1 MKKAVLTALTSACL
15 LYITGCITEN
25 NTTENITEEASKV
38 SESEYVQM
46 TDKELLA
53 DRGGER
59 PPQGYNT
66 LRDISLINE
75 KLSDGSFGFGQ
86 PDMEQACFE
95 MPSVGV
101 PAGEGTIVIR
111 SWNTTDLSAY
121 IPNGK
126 ISFYAKGEAAGG
138 SFDVAV
144 QDCDRDRKGS
154 DDSVTIY
161 KSTADYATISKD
173 WTLIEIPLKDYF
185 EAGNGLDSTCIW
197 TLRIGNAEG
206 NIRIADLRITSPDKE
221 LCGDTVKVNQLGY
234 NTEATKYALVSGFY
248 EELSCNSRTSFSL
261 VNAENNE
268 VVFSGML
275 TLADG
280 YDEAYSGETIYKA
293 DFSDYKENGRYF
305 VTVNTPE
312 KESSA
317 VFTIGSSVYS
327 DKIGTLCKYY
337 YFQRANVE
345 LTEEYAG
352 QFARE
357 ALYPD
362 DFNMVY
368 LSDKNRTRD
377 VSGGWFDAGDFGKY
391 IDPGSVA
398 VVDLLWA
405 YKLFPEAFTDG
416 ASNIPESGNNI
427 PDILD
432 EVKIELDFFLKMQ
445 DKDGGFY
452 HRVNP
457 DDGSRAIVDTF
468 SKDDGGN
475 VKAAGTSANAAAAL
489 ALAHTAYKDT
499 DSKYADKLLS
509 AAVKGWDYAI
519 KNPDITSS
527 GTYGSDKTEPQ
538 IFFAACTLYYA
549 TGEERYHDYIRENYK
564 NFNAYDMNSFGHGS
578 DNMTK
583 LAFAEYLACENK
595 DDEIVEWISKKFNTW
610 KKNTIS
616 NAKANPWG
624 TALPNWALWWGSN
637 ANALNTAMEM
647 YITEYFLDGN
657 TAASEKLASETV
669 NFIFGINP
677 TGNSFVTGIGESCIR
692 RAYSGI
698 FGEDGIEAFPEGYT
712 PGGINMYDGSI
723 ISRFPGK
730 CHSDTALDWVT
741 NENSI
746 YYQSSLIFASAMQT
760 AKE

>member
-1 MKKAVLTALTSACL
+1 MKKTALTALTAACL
-15 LYITGCITEN
+15 LNLTGCMTDN
-25 NTTENITEEASKV
+25 NTTENITEEAAKV
-38 SESEYVQM
+38 SEYVQM
-46 TDKELLA
+46 TDEELLA

-59 PPQGYNT
+59 PPEGYNT
-66 LRDISLINE
+66 LQDVSLINE

-86 PDMEQACFE
+86 PDKEQACFE
-95 MPSVGV
+95 LPSVGV
-101 PAGEGTIVIR
+101 PAGEGTVVIR
-111 SWNTTDLSAY
+111 NWNTTDLSAY
-121 IPNGK
+121 IPSGR
-126 ISFYAKGEAAGG
+126 ITFYAKSEAAGG

-161 KSTADYATISKD
+161 KNTADYGRITND
-173 WTLIEIPLKDYF
+173 WTLIEIPFKDYF
-185 EAGNGLDSTCIW
+185 EEGNGLDPTCVW

-206 NIRIADLRITSPDKE
+206 NIRMADLRITSPDKE
-221 LCGDTVKVNQLGY
+221 LCGDTIKVNQLGY
-234 NTEATKYALVSGFY
+234 NTDSPKYALVSGFY
-248 EELSCNSRTSFSL
+248 EELDCNSKTSFSL

-268 VVFSGML
+268 EVFSGML

-280 YDEAYSGETIYKA
+280 YDEAYSGETVYKA

-305 VTVNTPE
+305 LTVNTPE

-327 DKIGTLCKYY
+327 KKIGTLCKYY

-345 LTEEYAG
+345 LTEEYSG

-357 ALYPD
+357 ALYTD

-368 LSDKNRTRD
+368 LSDKSRTRD

-391 IDPGSVA
+391 VDPGSVA

-432 EVKIELDFFLKMQ
+432 EVKIELDFILKMQ
-445 DKDGGFY
+445 DEDGGFY

-468 SKDDGGN
+468 ANGDGGN
-475 VKAAGTSANAAAAL
+475 IKAAGTTANAAAAL
-489 ALAHTAYKDT
+489 ALAHTAYKDV
-499 DSKYADKLLS
+499 DPEYADKLLS

-527 GTYGSDKTEPQ
+527 GTYGSDKTDHQ
-538 IFFAACTLYYA
+538 IFFAACTLFYA
-549 TGEERYHDYIRENYK
+549 TGEEEYHDHIRENYK
-564 NFNAYDMNSFGHGS
+564 NFSNAYDMSTFGHSS
-578 DNMTK
+578 DNMKK

-595 DDEIVEWISKKFNTW
+595 DAEITEWISKKFSTW
-610 KKNTIS
+610 KKNILS
-616 NAKANPWG
+616 NAAANPWG
-624 TALPNWALWWGSN
+624 TPLPDWALWWGSN
-637 ANALNTAMEM
+637 SNALNTAMEM
-647 YITEYFLDGN
+647 YITEYYLDGN
-657 TAASEKLASETV
+657 TADSEKLASETI

-677 TGNSFVTGIGESCIR
+677 TGRSFVTGIGENSIKR
-692 RAYSGI
+692 TYSGI
-698 FGEDGIEAFPEGYT
+698 FGEDGIEEFPEGYT

-741 NENSI
+741 DENSI
-746 YYQSSLIFASAMQT
+746 YYQSSLIFAAAMQT

>member
-1 MKKAVLTALTSACL
+1 MKKSILTALTAAFL
-15 LYITGCITEN
+15 LYISGGITDN
-25 NTTENITEEASKV
+25 KAAENITGEVTKMSG
-38 SESEYVQM
+38 YVRM
-46 TDKELLA
+46 TDDELLA

-59 PPQGYNT
+59 PPEGYNT
-66 LRDISLINE
+66 LQDISLIGE

-86 PDMEQACFE
+86 PDKEQPCYKL
-95 MPSVGV
+95 PSVSV
-101 PAGEGTIVIR
+101 PSGEGTLVIR

-126 ISFYAKGEAAGG
+126 ITFYAKGEAAGG
-138 SFDVAV
+138 SFNVAV

-161 KSTADYATISKD
+161 KSTADYGTISKK

-185 EAGNGLDSTCIW
+185 EEGNGLDPACIW
-197 TLRIGNAEG
+197 TLRIGNAKG

-234 NTEATKYALVSGFY
+234 NTEARKYALVSGFY
-248 EELSCNSRTSFSL
+248 EELSCNSKTSFSL
-261 VNAENNE
+261 VNAENDE
-268 VVFSGML
+268 VVYSGML

-280 YDEAYSGETIYKA
+280 YDEAYSGETVYKA
-293 DFSDYKENGRYF
+293 DFSEYKKNGRYY
-305 VTVNTPE
+305 VAVNTPE
-312 KESSA
+312 KECSA
-317 VFTIGSSVYS
+317 VFSIGSSVYS

-345 LTEEYAG
+345 LAEEYAG

-357 ALYPD
+357 ALYTD
-362 DFNMVY
+362 DSDMVY
-368 LSDKNRTRD
+368 LSDKSRTRD

-391 IDPGSVA
+391 VDPGSVA

-405 YKLFPEAFTDG
+405 YKLFPDAFPDG
-416 ASNIPESGNNI
+416 ASDIPESGNNI

-432 EVKIELDFFLKMQ
+432 EVKVELDFILKMQ
-445 DKDGGFY
+445 DRDGGFY

-457 DDGSRAIVDTF
+457 DDGSRAVVDTF
-468 SKDDGGN
+468 SKGDGGN

-489 ALAHTAYKDT
+489 ALGYTAFRDT
-499 DSKYADKLLS
+499 DPKYADKLLS
-509 AAVKGWDYAI
+509 AAVRGWKYAM
-519 KNPDITSS
+519 KNPDISSS
-527 GTYGSDKTEPQ
+527 GTYGSVKTEPQ

-549 TGEERYHDYIRENYK
+549 TGEERYHDYIRENYRD
-564 NFNAYDMNSFGHGS
+564 FNAYDVNSFGHGA

-583 LAFAEYLACENK
+583 LGLAEYLACENR
-595 DDEIVEWISKKFNTW
+595 DDEIVEWISGKFSAW
-610 KKNTIS
+610 KRTMLS
-616 NAKANPWG
+616 NAEANPWG
-624 TALPNWALWWGSN
+624 TALPNWALWWGSD

-647 YITEYFLDGN
+647 YITEYFLDGD
-657 TAASEKLASETV
+657 TADSQKLASDTV

-677 TGNSFVTGIGESCIR
+677 TGRSLVTGIGDNCITR
-692 RAYSGI
+692 TYSGI
-698 FGEDGIEAFPEGYT
+698 FGEDGIGAFPEGYT

-741 NENSI
+741 NENSV
-746 YYQSSLIFASAMQT
+746 YYQSALIFAAAMQT
-760 AKE
+760 A

>member
-1 MKKAVLTALTSACL
+1 MKKTVLTALTAACL
-15 LYITGCITEN
+15 LNLTGCMKDN
-25 NTTENITEEASKV
+25 NATENITEEVSKV
-38 SESEYVQM
+38 SEYVRM
-46 TDKELLA
+46 TDEELLA

-59 PPQGYNT
+59 PPEGYNT
-66 LRDISLINE
+66 LQDVSLINE

-95 MPSVGV
+95 LPSVCV
-101 PAGEGTIVIR
+101 TAGEGTVVIR
-111 SWNTTDLSAY
+111 NWNTTDLSAY
-121 IPNGK
+121 IPSGK
-126 ISFYAKGEAAGG
+126 ITFYAKGEEAGG

-161 KSTADYATISKD
+161 KSTADYGTITNE

-185 EAGNGLDSTCIW
+185 EEGNDLDPTCIW

-206 NIRIADLRITSPDKE
+206 NIRIADLRIISPDKE
-221 LCGDTVKVNQLGY
+221 PCGDTVKVNQLGY
-234 NTEATKYALVSGFY
+234 NTDSPKYALVSGFY
-248 EELSCNSRTSFSL
+248 EELDCNSKTSFSL

-268 VVFSGML
+268 EVFSGML

-293 DFSDYKENGRYF
+293 DFSDYKEDGRYF

-317 VFTIGSSVYS
+317 VFTIGSDVYS

-357 ALYPD
+357 ALYTD

-368 LSDKNRTRD
+368 LSDKSRTRD

-391 IDPGSVA
+391 VDPGSAA

-405 YKLFPEAFTDG
+405 YKLFPEAFPDG

-432 EVKIELDFFLKMQ
+432 EVKIELDFILKMQ
-445 DKDGGFY
+445 DEDGGFY

-468 SKDDGGN
+468 SNGDGGN
-475 VKAAGTSANAAAAL
+475 VKAAGTAANAAAAL
-489 ALAHTAYKDT
+489 ALAHTAYKDV
-499 DSKYADKLLS
+499 DSEYAEKLLS
-509 AAVKGWDYAI
+509 SAVKGWDYAI

-527 GTYGSDKTEPQ
+527 GTYGSDKTDHQ

-549 TGEERYHDYIRENYK
+549 TGEKEYHDHIRENYK
-564 NFNAYDMNSFGHGS
+564 NFSNAYDMNTFGHGS
-578 DNMTK
+578 DNMKK
-583 LAFAEYLACENK
+583 LAFATYLACENK
-595 DDEIVEWISKKFNTW
+595 DAEITEWISKKFYTW
-610 KKNTIS
+610 KKNILS
-616 NAKANPWG
+616 NSEANPWG
-624 TALPNWALWWGSN
+624 TPLPDWALWWGSN
-637 ANALNTAMEM
+637 SNALNTAMEM
-647 YITEYFLDGN
+647 YITDYYLDGN
-657 TAASEKLASETV
+657 TADSEKLASGTV

-677 TGNSFVTGIGESCIR
+677 TGRSFVTGIGENSIKR
-692 RAYSGI
+692 TYSGI
-698 FGEDGIEAFPEGYT
+698 FGEDGIEGFPEGYT

-746 YYQSSLIFASAMQT
+746 YYQSSLIFAAAMQT